1 MSRDTFEKLP
11 PEKKEKILSAG
22 IRMFSEKAYPDVSTE
37 SITKT
42 CGISK
47 GILFHYF
54 GSKKKFYLYC
64 LEKAMDRLTRKEED
78 AGGED
83 FCGILFSEMNRKMAL
98 CREYRDETHL
108 VNMAARDGSAEIAAE
123 KAELLGKYAAGI
135 RAESARTIR
144 RALAALTLRDES
156 GRRTAEE
163 GMLIYTNAV
172 LNRYLLQY
180 RQDPDRFFEDAEKIR
195 EEMKEYLDLMLYGIC
210 EQERT

>member
-1 MSRDTFEKLP
+1 MSRDTFEKLS
-11 PEKKEKILSAG
+11 PEKKEKILSTG

-37 SITKT
+37 SITQA

-54 GSKKKFYLYC
+54 GSKKEFYLYC
-64 LEKAMDRLTRKEED
+64 LEKAMERLTRKEED
-78 AGGED
+78 AGGEG

-98 CREYRDETHL
+98 CAAYRDETHM
-108 VNMAARDGSAEIAAE
+108 VNMASRDGSAEIAAE
-123 KAELLGKYAAGI
+123 KAEILGKYAAGI

-144 RALAALTLRDES
+144 RALAPLTLRDGS
-156 GRRTAEE
+156 RRRTAED
-163 GMLIYTNAV
+163 GMLIYTNAL

-180 RQDPDRFFEDAEKIR
+180 RQDPDRFFEDGEKIR

-210 EQERT
+210 GQERE